1 MVAVMGFKGERG
13 EDLSNTGEKEM
24 SIVKYEGKFPEL
36 WATFKKFEKADLC
49 TVGNK
54 KKAYDAYKKLKLTD
68 SQHDQMIQQLL
79 EQGREKYT
87 ARRQGKFRAPFQ
99 QLERYLKNERFEDEI
114 PEELTATESAE
125 LGHLAGEAIKNRLMD
140 RTWAAGIINPDTKKP
155 YLNCGAAA

>member
-1 MVAVMGFKGERG
+1 MSSAV
-13 EDLSNTGEKEM
+13 S
-24 SIVKYEGKFPEL
+24 
-36 WATFKKFEKADLC
+36 C
-49 TVGNK
+49 TAAFVDRINNGQSSK
-54 KKAYDAYKKLKLTD
+54 KKAHEAYKKLKLTD
-68 SQHDQMIQQLL
+68 DQHDNMIQNLL
-79 EQGREKYT
+79 EQGREKYK
-87 ARRQGKFRAPFQ
+87 ARGQGKFRAPFQ

>member
-1 MVAVMGFKGERG
+1 
-13 EDLSNTGEKEM
+13 M

-36 WATFKKFEKADLC
+36 WTTFKKFEKADLC
-49 TVGNK
+49 TVGSK
-54 KKAYDAYKKLKLTD
+54 KKAHEAYKKLKLTD
-68 SQHDQMIQQLL
+68 DQHDNMIQNLL
-79 EQGREKYT
+79 EQGREKYK
-87 ARRQGKFRAPFQ
+87 ARGQGKFRAPFQ

-125 LGHLAGEAIKNRLMD
+125 LGHLAGEAIKNRLLD

>member
-1 MVAVMGFKGERG
+1 
-13 EDLSNTGEKEM
+13 M

-36 WATFKKFEKADLC
+36 WTTFKKFEKADLC
-49 TVGNK
+49 TVGSK
-54 KKAYDAYKKLKLTD
+54 KKAHEAYKKLKLTD
-68 SQHDQMIQQLL
+68 DQHDNMIQNLL
-79 EQGREKYT
+79 EQGREKYK
-87 ARRQGKFRAPFQ
+87 ARGQGKFRAPFQ